1 MQRLIPAHVTTDNP
15 VSAVLVLNIVRERVK
30 VGVGWGFSC
39 VCCRERERERKR
51 GERLFHEEARASIR
65 HEINRNT
72 HFNVQQSPKGIS
84 LSEQTQRGDNLR
96 AQNRKL

>member
-1 MQRLIPAHVTTDNP
+1 MQRLVPAHVATDNP
-15 VSAVLVLNIVRERVK
+15 VSAVLVLNIVRERVE

-51 GERLFHEEARASIR
+51 YKRLFQGEAKAWIR
-65 HEINRNT
+65 PKINRNT
-72 HFNVQQSPKGIS
+72 HFIVQQFLKGIS
-84 LSEQTQRGDNLR
+84 LSEQTQRGDILR